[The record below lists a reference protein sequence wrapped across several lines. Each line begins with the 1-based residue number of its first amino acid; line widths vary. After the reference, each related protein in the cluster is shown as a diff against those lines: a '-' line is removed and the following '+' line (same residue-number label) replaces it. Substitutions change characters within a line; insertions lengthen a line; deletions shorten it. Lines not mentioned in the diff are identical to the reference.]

1 MAQEIQSYI
10 TNIYDQ
16 LYTTNGEL
24 TGIRYLLLNTIIG
37 HNDNFL
43 FYVSKIE
50 KQKQA
55 VSKILTQLAE
65 HVVDLEY
72 YINQCK
78 HVVSIEAKKDKQLL
92 KKYNKYFNQN
102 KHSICE
108 DSIWQC

>member
-43 FYVSKIE
+43 FTY
-50 KQKQA
+50 QK
-55 VSKILTQLAE
+55 
-65 HVVDLEY
+65 
-72 YINQCK
+72 
-78 HVVSIEAKKDKQLL
+78 
-92 KKYNKYFNQN
+92 
-102 KHSICE
+102 
-108 DSIWQC
+108 